1 MIWNKTCLN
10 INAEEA
16 EVRIKYWL
24 FVATMVQN
32 AMVPGSSY
40 LRTNF
45 EAFCGVVIVILVDDA
60 LRPSD
65 PIPISGGT
73 PPNAITSNKLMAPN
87 RFAFAKSL
95 INVDI
100 AIDTEARVANCW
112 RH

>member
-1 MIWNKTCLN
+1 LTACLS

-16 EVRIKYWL
+16 GENQILAIRGRDDSKCDDSGI
-24 FVATMVQN
+24 T
-32 AMVPGSSY
+32 SS

-60 LRPSD
+60 LRPPD

-87 RFAFAKSL
+87 RAAFAKSL
-95 INVDI
+95 ISVDI
-100 AIDTEARVANCW
+100 AIDTKARVANC
-112 RH
+112 